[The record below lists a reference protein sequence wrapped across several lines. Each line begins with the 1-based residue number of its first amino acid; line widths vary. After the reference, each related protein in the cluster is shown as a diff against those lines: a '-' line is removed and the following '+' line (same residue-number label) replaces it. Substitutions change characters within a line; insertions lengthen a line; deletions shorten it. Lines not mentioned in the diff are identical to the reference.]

1 MEKKLFYKFSDG
13 EDYTNIVLEL
23 DACMEWIKADM
34 EIAEQD
40 EEREYTITPVW
51 MTDEEFSKLPKRD

>member
-34 EIAEQD
+34 ESAEQD
-40 EEREYTITPVW
+40 EEREFTITPVW
-51 MTDEEFSKLPKRD
+51 MTDEEFSKLPEHD